1 MPANKSQSLAA
12 PPIPT
17 MPDPGEKFSDVTA
30 RSTNALHRT
39 FMQRL
44 TGALQQ
50 LFGPNGG
57 QFVDNPNALLF
68 NTAEQTFAAT
78 NTAYPV
84 VYNTTYL
91 SNSVALK
98 SGSTSQIQVAVGGIY
113 NFQYTGQVI
122 SENSSAKT
130 IYLWINRNGTNIGY
144 STRANTLSANGE
156 YLQIDWNFQI
166 DLQVND
172 YIELMV
178 SVSDTGMHIHAESST
193 SPHTGIP
200 SSVMTVN
207 YVAPLP
213 ETIPTPP

>member
-1 MPANKSQSLAA
+1 MPAQKSQTLAA

-17 MPDPGEKFSDVTA
+17 MPDPGEKFQGQTV
-30 RSTNALHRT
+30 RSTNGLHRT

-50 LFGPNGG
+50 LFGPGGG
-57 QFVDNPNALLF
+57 QFVDNPNALFF
-68 NTAEQTFAAT
+68 NTAEQTFAAI

-84 VYNTTYL
+84 VYNQTYL
-91 SNSVALK
+91 SNYVALK
-98 SGSTSQIQVAVGGIY
+98 SGSTSQIQVAIGGVY

-130 IYLWINRNGTNIGY
+130 IYLWIKRNGTNIGY
-144 STRANTLSANGE
+144 STRGNTLSANGE

-172 YIELMV
+172 YIELAA
-178 SVSDTGMHIHAESST
+178 SVTDTGMHLHAETAT

-207 YVAPLP
+207 YIGPLP
-213 ETIPTPP
+213 ETIPTAP

>member
-1 MPANKSQSLAA
+1 
-12 PPIPT
+12 
-17 MPDPGEKFSDVTA
+17 MPDPGAGYDETVV
-30 RSTNALHRT
+30 RQTNGLHRT

-44 TGALQQ
+44 VAGLQQ
-50 LFGPNGG
+50 IFGPGGG

-78 NTAYPV
+78 STAYPV
-84 VYNTTYL
+84 VYNQTYL
-91 SNSVALK
+91 SNYVALK
-98 SGSTSQIQVAVGGIY
+98 SGSTSQIQVSIGGVY

-130 IYLWINRNGTNIGY
+130 IYLWIRRNGTNIGY
-144 STRANTLSANGE
+144 STRANTLSANNE

-172 YIELMV
+172 YIELMA
-178 SVSDTGMHIHAESST
+178 SVTDTGMHLHSETAT

-200 SSVMTVN
+200 ASVMTVN
-207 YVAPLP
+207 YIAPLP